1 LEYELNK
8 KQLKL
13 DSVKN
18 EFKLNYSNQLDSIKI
33 RYTKEISKL
42 KEKIATL
49 TEKYIDKKTENLKI
63 KKALDLLRS
72 HFINGPATNNSQNKI
87 SDDAITFINN

>member
-1 LEYELNK
+1 LNK

-18 EFKLNYSNQLDSIKI
+18 EFKLNYSNQLDNIKI

-49 TEKYIDKKTENLKI
+49 TEKYMDKKAENLKI
-63 KKALDLLRS
+63 KKALELLRS
-72 HFINGPATNNSQNKI
+72 HFMHGNNCQNKI